1 MLTGKFKVRG
11 LTRNANSDAAKTL
24 AAQGVEVVEGNLS
37 NKDDIRKAFK
47 GAYGVFAVTN
57 FWVKQQ
63 YQCFNDLF
71 YRIKIIL
78 DKKFLK
84 VKHW

>member
-1 MLTGKFKVRG
+1 MSIGKFKVRG
-11 LTRNANSDAAKTL
+11 LTRNANSDAAKKL

-57 FWVKQQ
+57 FWVTNNIVR
-63 YQCFNDLF
+63 CSND
-71 YRIKIIL
+71 
-78 DKKFLK
+78 
-84 VKHW
+84 